1 VTCAG
6 HVFTAHVRANPGL
19 VWTALTDPG
28 RTAAYLYGLA
38 GARARRSAR
47 DRQGLMSHCW
57 QVLSSWAHWRT
68 VVPLAVS
75 QSSASRTMPLATLL
89 MV

>member
-28 RTAAYLYGLA
+28 QTGAYLYGLA
-38 GARARRSAR
+38 AHSTWVPDTA
-47 DRQGLMSHCW
+47 D
-57 QVLSSWAHWRT
+57 SSQDAEDVWLP
-68 VVPLAVS
+68 V
-75 QSSASRTMPLATLL
+75 LATLQQL
-89 MV
+89 LVSPP